1 MTRRG
6 PPKQFDARIN
16 LHLTSEMKERVIA
29 VAAKRGEGV
38 NEYLRAVVERAI
50 NADEVDQADHVA

>member
-6 PPKQFDARIN
+6 PAKQFDARIN

-29 VAAKRGEGV
+29 VAARRGEGV
-38 NEYLRAVVERAI
+38 NEYLRGVVERAVEEDE
-50 NADEVDQADHVA
+50 ADRAA